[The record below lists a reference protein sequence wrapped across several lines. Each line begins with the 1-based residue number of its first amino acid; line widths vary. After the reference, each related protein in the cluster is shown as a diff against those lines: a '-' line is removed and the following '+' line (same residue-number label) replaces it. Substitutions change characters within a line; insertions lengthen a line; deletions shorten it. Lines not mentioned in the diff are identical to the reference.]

1 MNDIWVCDDT
11 FYSFINSS
19 IGIMDHLTT
28 SSHRKDKKGKIVK
41 VIELSVMNGWIGTD
55 SLTCSLHKSQIKKM
69 CDCKLVLSF
78 FGGHGWTKMK

>member
-41 VIELSVMNGWIGTD
+41 VIELSVMNG
-55 SLTCSLHKSQIKKM
+55 
-69 CDCKLVLSF
+69 
-78 FGGHGWTKMK
+78 